1 MKISNNK
8 TGKESPPI
16 DKRTKAFRKYKK
28 NLEDASKGL
37 GDTIEKHIT
46 KPLGI
51 KKVVDKTFDVMG
63 IDCGCEERK
72 QKLNEIFP
80 SRKPECFTEEEFNLV
95 QMAVETKKNRFT
107 PEEQKQFVAIYN
119 RIFNQKIECIPCS
132 FAKTVWQSLVKV
144 YNQYK

>member
-1 MKISNNK
+1 M
-8 TGKESPPI
+8 
-16 DKRTKAFRKYKK
+16 
-28 NLEDASKGL
+28 
-37 GDTIEKHIT
+37 
-46 KPLGI
+46 GI
-51 KKVVDKTFDVMG
+51 KKAVDTVFDEMG
-63 IDCGCEERK
+63 KDCGCEERK

-80 SRKPECFTEEEFNLV
+80 SRKPQCFTEEEFELV
-95 QMAVETKKNRFT
+95 QMAVETNKNRFT

>member
-51 KKVVDKTFDVMG
+51 KKAVDTVFDAMG
-63 IDCGCEERK
+63 KDCGCEERK
-72 QKLNEIFP
+72 QKLNKIFD
-80 SRKPECFTEEEFNLV
+80 SRKPECFTEEEFELV
-95 QMAVETKKNRFT
+95 QMAVETKKRTFT
-107 PEEQKQFVAIYN
+107 PDEQKQFVAIYN
-119 RIFNQKIECIPCS
+119 RIFNHKIECMSCS
-132 FAKTVWQSLVKV
+132 FANTVWQNLVKV

>member
-1 MKISNNK
+1 MKEAPK
-8 TGKESPPI
+8 
-16 DKRTKAFRKYKK
+16 DKRTKAYKK
-28 NLEDASKGL
+28 WKAKFDKQQAKESKGL

-51 KKVVDKTFDVMG
+51 KKAVDTVFDEMG
-63 IDCGCEERK
+63 KDCGCEERK

-80 SRKPECFTEEEFNLV
+80 SRKPQCFTEEEFELV
-95 QMAVETKKNRFT
+95 QMAVETNKNRFT